1 MKQTQ
6 SECSLDRRRKSY
18 KVHKVLVSVSGK
30 RKGYIPGD
38 YGYKGL
44 ITRERGMGRVA
55 FNPPFASG
63 GEAKIEWRMWN
74 IGETF
79 GDCWLK

>member
-44 ITRERGMGRVA
+44 ITRKRGMGGVA
-55 FNPPFASG
+55 FNSG
-63 GEAKIEWRMWN
+63 GEAKIEWKMWN
-74 IGETF
+74 IGEMATA
-79 GDCWLK
+79 G